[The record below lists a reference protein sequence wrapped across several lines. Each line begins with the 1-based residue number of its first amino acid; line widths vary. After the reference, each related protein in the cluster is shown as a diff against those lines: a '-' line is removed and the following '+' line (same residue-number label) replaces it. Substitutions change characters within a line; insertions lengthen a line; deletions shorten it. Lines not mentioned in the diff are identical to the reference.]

1 MHKSRYQYKMS
12 SKHLHIVQM
21 AINREVALDRK
32 RRKGL
37 FTVRNDYTQKYS
49 RNDDISVNNP

>member
-1 MHKSRYQYKMS
+1 MS
-12 SKHLHIVQM
+12 SKCCKVVKTPK
-21 AINREVALDRK
+21 NREVALDRT
-32 RRKGL
+32 RRKSL